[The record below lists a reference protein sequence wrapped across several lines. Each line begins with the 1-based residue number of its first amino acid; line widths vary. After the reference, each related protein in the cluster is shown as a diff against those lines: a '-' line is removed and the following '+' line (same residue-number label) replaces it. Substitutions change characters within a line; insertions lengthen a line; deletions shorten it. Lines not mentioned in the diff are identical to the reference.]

1 MISSSSLSA
10 FIASQICHDMVSPV
24 SSVTSAME
32 MLDDDTLGEE
42 MRAASEDLLRDG
54 AVKLGA
60 YIKFLRY
67 AFGAM
72 GQSDSVADIHEAKSI
87 VEAYVKLHRPTIE
100 WDIETAH
107 FSYHHVRLMMHV
119 VLFAMTCLPRGGV
132 ISVEVRDHHGL
143 PSLVIHA
150 RGERPKLKPEVVA
163 AAAGEIPEGGW
174 NSRNVNLLLATMV
187 AAELGTSIS
196 VNQTSET
203 EIVFAASKLS
213 LTAKLDGEGIS

>member
-1 MISSSSLSA
+1 MIDSSSLSA
-10 FIASQICHDMVSPV
+10 FIASRICHDMVSPV

-32 MLDDDTLGEE
+32 MLDDETLGEE

-54 AVKLGA
+54 ALKLGS

-87 VEAYVKLHRPTIE
+87 IEAYVNLHRPTIE

-107 FSYHHVRLMMHV
+107 FTYHHVRLMMHV

-132 ISVEVRDHHGL
+132 ISVEVKDHHGL
-143 PSLVIHA
+143 PSLVIYA

-163 AAAGEIPEGGW
+163 AAAGETPEGGW
-174 NSRNVNLLLATMV
+174 SSRNVNLLLATMV
-187 AAELGTSIS
+187 ARELDTNIS
-196 VNQTSET
+196 VNQTSDT

-213 LTAKLDGEGIS
+213 LTAQIDREGIS